1 MTQDRRPKR
10 DAEKVA
16 EIVRDA
22 GGRIVGR
29 TRLQKVS
36 FLLDAAG
43 LGEGFT
49 FEYRHYGPYSEDLT
63 AAARTARLLGLLEE
77 EEHTAGW
84 GGTYSIYS
92 TRIADSAD
100 VPEAR
105 KVLARMAA
113 QADSVQ
119 LELAATAVFLAG
131 EGARDPWAETE
142 RHKPEK
148 AEGGRLER
156 AKELY
161 RRLRRIEV
169 PHPLPEI
176 A

>member
-1 MTQDRRPKR
+1 MTQGRRPKR

-16 EIVRDA
+16 EIIRDA

-36 FLLDAAG
+36 YLLDVAG
-43 LGEGFT
+43 LGEGFA
-49 FEYRHYGPYSEDLT
+49 FEYRHYGPYSEELT
-63 AAARTARLLGLLEE
+63 AAARTARHLGLVDE

-92 TRIADSAD
+92 TGLPESSD

-105 KVLARMAA
+105 RALARMAA

-131 EGARDPWAETE
+131 EGASDPWAETE

-148 AEGGRLER
+148 AEGGRLDR

-161 RRLRRIEV
+161 RRLRRIDV